1 MELKTQ
7 SGKPFKT
14 EAAAKKAIF
23 GKTGFAVIESDGG
36 WIGIEIVPLA
46 KKSLEER
53 NQAILSGVLSDSE
66 REDNKPDEE
75 IPPCIINYYSG
86 LDVQCPG
93 CGQCYHETTKQY
105 NPDIDANPAMLE
117 LKEPYVSWGW
127 TGMPNDPSMGYG
139 CLECPDCGTA
149 LSPSGT
155 LRIKNA

>member
-1 MELKTQ
+1 MEIRTK
-7 SGKPFKT
+7 SNRPFKT

-23 GKTGFAVIESDGG
+23 GKAGFMVAESDGG
-36 WIGIEIVPLA
+36 WIG
-46 KKSLEER
+46 KSDGSPGFDV
-53 NQAILSGVLSDSE
+53 Q
-66 REDNKPDEE
+66 
-75 IPPCIINYYSG
+75 

-93 CGQCYHETTKQY
+93 CGQCYHETTEQY
-105 NPDIDANPAMLE
+105 NPDIDANPAMLS
-117 LKEPYVSWGW
+117 LKEPYKSWGW